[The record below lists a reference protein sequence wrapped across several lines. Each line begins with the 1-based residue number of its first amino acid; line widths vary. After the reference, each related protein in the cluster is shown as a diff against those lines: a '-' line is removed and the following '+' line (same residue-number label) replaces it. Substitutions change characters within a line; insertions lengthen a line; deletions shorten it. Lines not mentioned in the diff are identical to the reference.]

1 MKVFKFGGASVKDAT
16 GVRNMARILG
26 KTTDRPLLVVVSAMG
41 KTTNALERLLSLAL
55 DKASTD
61 EAFDRLQAFHMQTVS
76 ELFPDPQHRVYSGL
90 NSLFAGLKQALAVL
104 IDGDYDAHYD
114 TIVPYGELISSC
126 IVHHFLQQHGMAV
139 TLIDAREFIHTD
151 AHYRAANVDWEKTA
165 SACSLLESETYRKGI
180 ILTQGFIGRSD
191 NGHTTSLGRE
201 GSDFTAAIFA
211 YCLNASEVVIWKD
224 VPGLLNADP
233 KRFARAVK
241 LVQISYTE
249 AIELAYYGATVIHP
263 KTIKPLQN
271 KNIVLKV
278 QSFLQPESAP
288 TLITAEPDFDPLI
301 PSIIVK
307 DEQVLISISPRD
319 FSFMNEANL
328 HVLFGIL
335 DALHISVNVMQ
346 TSAISLSLCVDR
358 NDEKLALLLRAV
370 QEKFKLRYNTGL
382 SLLTLRHYSQ
392 ALIDELSQGQEVLLE
407 QRSRITT
414 QLVMRKQPSDQ

>member
-1 MKVFKFGGASVKDAT
+1 
-16 GVRNMARILG
+16 MAGILG
-26 KTTDRPLLVVVSAMG
+26 KTTDRRLLVVVSAMG
-41 KTTNALERLLSLAL
+41 KTTNALEKLLSLAL
-55 DKASTD
+55 ENTSTND
-61 EAFDRLQAFHMQTVS
+61 AFDGLVEFHMQTVTA
-76 ELFPDPQHRVYSGL
+76 LFPDPKHRVYTELG
-90 NSLFAGLKQALAVL
+90 SLFAALKRALTSL
-104 IDGDYDAHYD
+104 SGSDYDAHYD

-126 IVHHFLQQHGMAV
+126 IVHHFLQQQGMAV

-165 SACSLLESETYRKGI
+165 EACSVLESETYGKGI
-180 ILTQGFIGRSD
+180 ILTQGFIGRSAD
-191 NGHTTSLGRE
+191 GHTTSLGRE

-233 KRFARAVK
+233 KRFAGAIK
-241 LVQISYTE
+241 LEQISYTE

-271 KNIVLKV
+271 KHIVLKV
-278 QSFLQPESAP
+278 QSFLQPETAP
-288 TLITAEPDFDPLI
+288 TLITAEPDFDPLV

-307 DEQVLISISPRD
+307 DDQVLISISPRD
-319 FSFMNEANL
+319 FSFMNEANM

-346 TSAISLSLCVDR
+346 TSAISLSFCIDR
-358 NDEKLALLLRAV
+358 NDEKLSLLLSAV

-382 SLLTLRHYSQ
+382 SLLTLRHYTQ
-392 ALIDELSQGQEVLLE
+392 ELIDELSQGQEVLLE

-414 QLVMRKQPSDQ
+414 QLVMRKQP